1 MTKVWSAE
9 VKEILSGIQYKMGR
23 KLDISIPDI
32 IQNIYANIYKYTL
45 TIMKSQQPDKIK
57 S

>member
-1 MTKVWSAE
+1 MSKKYCPAYSIRWE
-9 VKEILSGIQYKMGR
+9 ENLIYQ
-23 KLDISIPDI
+23 IPDI
-32 IQNIYANIYKYTL
+32 IQNIYANIYKYTS

>member
-1 MTKVWSAE
+1 MTKEWSAE
-9 VKEILSGIQYKMGR
+9 VWEILSGIQYKIGR
-23 KLDISIPDI
+23 KLDQIPDI